1 MNKKSNA
8 GRKKLGEDKL
18 LSKKIFVA
26 FTEKEFEDLKQRMTT
41 EDEILKTESSSKKR
55 SKCLQPF
62 EHVKSTYKNATTSG
76 KLRVYIDEIGLC
88 SNSEI
93 AELNKAGRILNQV
106 IRKIYEGKFSPETV
120 RKELKGLN
128 NAYAEAEYII
138 SMIHNRITNNKNNN
152 KEDIQ

>member
-18 LSKKIFVA
+18 LSKKIFIA
-26 FTEKEFEDLKQRMTT
+26 LTEKEFEDLKQRMTT

-55 SKCLQPF
+55 KKSLQPF

-93 AELNKAGRILNQV
+93 AELNEAGRKLNQV
-106 IRKIYEGKFSPETV
+106 IRKIYEGKISFETIKKNS
-120 RKELKGLN
+120 KELGYG
-128 NAYAEAEYII
+128 YAEAKSII
-138 SMIHNRITNNKNNN
+138 SMIQNRIIRNNN
-152 KEDIQ
+152 KEGMQ

>member
-1 MNKKSNA
+1 MNNKSNA

-26 FTEKEFEDLKQRMTT
+26 LTEKEFEDLKQRMTT

-62 EHVKSTYKNATTSG
+62 EHIKSTYKNATTSG

-88 SNSEI
+88 SNSEM
-93 AELNKAGRILNQV
+93 AELHEAGRILNQA
-106 IRKIYEGKFSPETV
+106 IRKIYEGKISFETINKNS
-120 RKELKGLN
+120 KELGYG
-128 NAYAEAEYII
+128 YAEAKSII

-152 KEDIQ
+152 KEGIQ

>member
-1 MNKKSNA
+1 MNNKSNA

-41 EDEILKTESSSKKR
+41 EEEILKAEPGVKKR
-55 SKCLQPF
+55 KKSLQPF

-76 KLRVYIDEIGLC
+76 KLRVYIDEVGLC

-93 AELNKAGRILNQV
+93 AELNEAGRILNQA
-106 IRKIYEGKFSPETV
+106 IRKIYEGKISFETIKKNS
-120 RKELKGLN
+120 KELGYG
-128 NAYAEAEYII
+128 YAEAKSII
-138 SMIHNRITNNKNNN
+138 SMIQNRIIRNNN
-152 KEDIQ
+152 KEGMQ

>member
-55 SKCLQPF
+55 NKCLQPF

-76 KLRVYIDEIGLC
+76 KLRVCIDEIGLC

-93 AELNKAGRILNQV
+93 AELNEAGRMLNQV
-106 IRKIYEGKFSPETV
+106 IRKIYEGKISPETIKKNS
-120 RKELKGLN
+120 KEL
-128 NAYAEAEYII
+128 AYSCVVAKHFIL
-138 SMIHNRITNNKNNN
+138 MIHDRIKNNKNNN
-152 KEDIQ
+152 KEGI